1 MENQAYKLII
11 NSFSVGTWQQ
21 TLIFYFFLFVLLRI
35 ILMQLSVRHTH
46 GRGNFIQRWMEGR
59 LQK

>member
-11 NSFSVGTWQQ
+11 NNFGVGTWQQ
-21 TLIFYFFLFVLLRI
+21 TLVFYFLLFVLLRI
-35 ILMQLSVRHTH
+35 IFMQLRLPHTH
-46 GRGNFIQRWMEGR
+46 GRNFIQRWMAGR